1 MARSKFNLN
10 FDDVIDEKKIEPA
23 KKEAELEEVKPSADD
38 AAVDTED
45 NNSAEET
52 SKKTSKEKS
61 KPAKPSKTKIEK
73 ITPASYTKTC
83 INIDSEKA
91 ELVRIAAMMGYKG
104 NVSAY
109 INALIDK
116 DIKSNGESYRQIQN
130 LMN

>member
-10 FDDVIDEKKIEPA
+10 FEDVIDEKKIEPE
-23 KKEAELEEVKPSADD
+23 KKEAELEDVKPSADD
-38 AAVDTED
+38 AVVDTED

-52 SKKTSKEKS
+52 SKKTSKEKI
-61 KPAKPSKTKIEK
+61 KPAKPSKTKNEK
-73 ITPASYTKTC
+73 IAPASYTKTC

>member
-61 KPAKPSKTKIEK
+61 KPAKPSKTKKEK
-73 ITPASYTKTC
+73 ISPASYTKTC

>member
-10 FDDVIDEKKIEPA
+10 FEDVIDEKKIEPE
-23 KKEAELEEVKPSADD
+23 KKEAELEDVKPSADD

-52 SKKTSKEKS
+52 SKKTSKEKI
-61 KPAKPSKTKIEK
+61 KPAKPSKTKNEK
-73 ITPASYTKTC
+73 IAPASYTKTC

>member
-61 KPAKPSKTKIEK
+61 KPANPSKTKNEK
-73 ITPASYTKTC
+73 IAPASYTKTC

>member
-23 KKEAELEEVKPSADD
+23 KKKAELEEVKPSADD

-52 SKKTSKEKS
+52 SKKTSKEKI
-61 KPAKPSKTKIEK
+61 KPAKPSKTKNEK
-73 ITPASYTKTC
+73 IAPASYTKTC

>member
-61 KPAKPSKTKIEK
+61 KPAKPSKTKNEK
-73 ITPASYTKTC
+73 ISPASYTKTC

>member
-10 FDDVIDEKKIEPA
+10 FDDVIDEKKIEPE
-23 KKEAELEEVKPSADD
+23 KKKAELEEVKPSADD

-52 SKKTSKEKS
+52 SKKTSKEKI
-61 KPAKPSKTKIEK
+61 KPAKPSKTKNEK
-73 ITPASYTKTC
+73 IAPASYTKTC

>member
-61 KPAKPSKTKIEK
+61 KPAKPSKTKNEK
-73 ITPASYTKTC
+73 VAPASYTKTC

-130 LMN
+130 LMI

>member
-61 KPAKPSKTKIEK
+61 KPAKPSKTKNEK
-73 ITPASYTKTC
+73 IAPSSYTKTC